1 MLKKYNTWKEGNG
14 SSMTS
19 NVTTSKDGGSKD
31 SSNITCGMDTV
42 ENFEYFLMDTFL
54 AVQFFWR
61 RKLRWGVIFHR
72 KSASDWP
79 RDLTSGTRVGKWQ
92 EVGNKLPINLPWK
105 WFFPSWKQSLR
116 MKQIKVVW
124 AVVELTFIVG
134 FLKVWFLFVFIFYF
148 SCISDEK
155 QAVKIVEIFRDGY
168 GGWSVRI
175 ISGLSCNSKEG
186 KAFQ

>member
-61 RKLRWGVIFHR
+61 RKLR
-72 KSASDWP
+72 
-79 RDLTSGTRVGKWQ
+79 
-92 EVGNKLPINLPWK
+92 
-105 WFFPSWKQSLR
+105 
-116 MKQIKVVW
+116 
-124 AVVELTFIVG
+124 
-134 FLKVWFLFVFIFYF
+134 
-148 SCISDEK
+148 
-155 QAVKIVEIFRDGY
+155 
-168 GGWSVRI
+168 
-175 ISGLSCNSKEG
+175 
-186 KAFQ
+186 